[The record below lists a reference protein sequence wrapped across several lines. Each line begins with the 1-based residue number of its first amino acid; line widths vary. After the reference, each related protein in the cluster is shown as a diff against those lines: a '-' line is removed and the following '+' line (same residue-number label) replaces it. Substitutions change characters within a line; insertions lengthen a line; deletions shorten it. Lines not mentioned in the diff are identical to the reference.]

1 MDTQIVRH
9 DAPYNII
16 CGNNG
21 DFALHIA
28 TLIVVKERMES
39 RKKGSI
45 MSEALSVSSYP
56 VVGGS
61 YDMDGQVWMKT
72 EQKDCLVICRQNES
86 VSLYTLKKVMSYCE
100 GKGGIYHRE
109 RVLSSFVMALVSYGL
124 KMILPTDNKN
134 RTITDYKV
142 CLEFETGENGIRCM
156 TYSSKDSHF
165 YFYEYYA
172 DDTADYSSID
182 LRNRTDA
189 IKRIVRLRDAYIQM
203 FKSDGLRSITFTT
216 KKNLFKDFVDE
227 LNSYKVDA
235 RV

>member
-1 MDTQIVRH
+1 MSMDTQIVRH

-56 VVGGS
+56 VVCGS

-86 VSLYTLKKVMSYCE
+86 VSLYTLKKVMSSE
-100 GKGGIYHRE
+100 WRQWW
-109 RVLSSFVMALVSYGL
+109 AGL
-124 KMILPTDNKN
+124 I
-134 RTITDYKV
+134 
-142 CLEFETGENGIRCM
+142 
-156 TYSSKDSHF
+156 S
-165 YFYEYYA
+165 
-172 DDTADYSSID
+172 
-182 LRNRTDA
+182 
-189 IKRIVRLRDAYIQM
+189 
-203 FKSDGLRSITFTT
+203 
-216 KKNLFKDFVDE
+216 
-227 LNSYKVDA
+227 
-235 RV
+235 